1 MKKAIVLIITAASII
16 IACSKNKDATSNGDG
31 GNKLDCSTVSA
42 KTYVTDVS
50 PIIQSK
56 CATDGNCH
64 GSGSINGPGALLTY
78 SSIFNA
84 RANIRSAVASG
95 AMPLTGSLTTAQKN
109 SILCWIDSGAPN
121 N

>member
-16 IACSKNKDATSNGDG
+16 MACSKSKDTSNNEG
-31 GNKLDCSTVSA
+31 GNTLDCSTVGA
-42 KTYVTDVS
+42 KTFATDVS

-78 SSIFNA
+78 SAIFNA
-84 RANIRSAVASG
+84 RANIRAAVASG
-95 AMPLTGSLTTAQKN
+95 EMPLTGSLTTAQKN
-109 SILCWIDSGAPN
+109 SILCWIDNGAPN